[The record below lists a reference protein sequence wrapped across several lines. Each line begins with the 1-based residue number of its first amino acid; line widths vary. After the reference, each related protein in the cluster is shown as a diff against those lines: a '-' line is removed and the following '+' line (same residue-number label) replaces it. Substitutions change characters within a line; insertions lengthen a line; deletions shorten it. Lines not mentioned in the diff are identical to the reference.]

1 MKLLLAILALVVG
14 LALLRRMSAFFLVP
28 LVGSWM
34 GRAIGQ
40 AALGQ
45 QPDTIH
51 LEAVDP
57 DAWLDRDAAHE
68 LAWEFA
74 EQGFAGAGTNR
85 IVEMQAFRVHL
96 LVHEADRLVA
106 AIYEHPQAGQW
117 FDVVAGY
124 ADGTSIT
131 FTTARETGLDPR
143 PGHPV
148 VHAPPTSPRALIER
162 LRWERPAGTLR
173 PATIDSVVRDFETAY
188 ADSTAWRK
196 GRGISA
202 AEVARVAVRKAA

>member
-1 MKLLLAILALVVG
+1 MKLLLAILGFLVG
-14 LALLRRMSAFFLVP
+14 LVLIKRVAAFFLVP
-28 LVGSWM
+28 LVGGWM
-34 GRAIGQ
+34 GRAIGK

-45 QPDTIH
+45 QPDAIH
-51 LEAVDP
+51 LEPVDP
-57 DAWLDRDAAHE
+57 DAWLDRDAAHD
-68 LAWEFA
+68 LAWQFA
-74 EQGFAGAGTNR
+74 EQGFAGAGTHR
-85 IVEMQAFRVHL
+85 IVEMHGVRVHL
-96 LVHEADRLVA
+96 LVHEAERLFAVV
-106 AIYEHPQAGQW
+106 YEHPQAGQW

-131 FTTARETGLDPR
+131 FTTAKETGLDPR

-173 PATIDSVVRDFETAY
+173 PATVAAVVSEFETAY

-202 AEVARVAVRKAA
+202 AEVARVAARQAA